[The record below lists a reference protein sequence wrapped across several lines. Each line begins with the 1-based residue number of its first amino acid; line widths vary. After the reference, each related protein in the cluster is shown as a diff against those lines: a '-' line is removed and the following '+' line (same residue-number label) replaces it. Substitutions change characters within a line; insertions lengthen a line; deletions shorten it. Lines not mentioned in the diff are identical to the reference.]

1 MLTLIRIIQIYVV
14 QGILC
19 IFFLFLAV
27 KIIARQ
33 KKRLNYIFSMFF
45 ISEAIG
51 LIINFIYAP
60 LENEGL
66 VKFLNFLTNFFT
78 FYAPIFLL
86 LFLIILYKTEKA
98 FDTKKQLILL
108 LSTGIIYFCMLFIA
122 LIPELGVEMTEANQ
136 FTPYWGWLF
145 FTYVASITTVFST
158 IPTLYYIWKI
168 YNSFENENLR
178 NRWMYFLGGDICL
191 YILLYIIF
199 IRNTFFPGTIFSTIL
214 SLFGLILSV
223 SASILIYYGVGRQLD

>member
-1 MLTLIRIIQIYVV
+1 MLTFIRIIQIYVV

-19 IFFLFLAV
+19 VFFLFLAV
-27 KIIARQ
+27 KIITRQ
-33 KKRLNYIFSMFF
+33 KKKLNYIFSAFY
-45 ISEAIG
+45 ISEAVG

-60 LENEGL
+60 LEKELL
-66 VKFLNFLTNFFT
+66 VKILNFFTNFFT

-86 LFLIILYKTEKA
+86 LFIIILYKTEKA
-98 FDTKKQLILL
+98 FELKKQIILL

-122 LIPELGVEMTEANQ
+122 LIPELGVEMTVANQ

-145 FTYVASITTVFST
+145 FLYVTSITTIIST

-168 YNSFENENLR
+168 YNSFEDKNLR
-178 NRWMYFLGGDICL
+178 GRWKYFLGGNICL

-199 IRNTFFPGTIFSTIL
+199 FRNTFFPGTIFSTIL
-214 SLFGLILSV
+214 SLIGLIFSV
-223 SASILIYYGVGRQLD
+223 SGSILIYYGVGRELD